1 MYCISFELE
10 GLKQSVTHLI
20 YQKVTYIFFPGRA
33 NLSHTQKYQL
43 SKSNRILIC
52 NINCS
57 RYANTNCFESINSQ
71 LKRQKYTNLNL
82 MVKISIHSTIIPFS
96 FNIME
101 NTYKI
106 FYEKYSQT
114 LPQVIFD
121 LGCKQNVIIENV
133 PIFITFCLQP
143 KSNIT

>member
-1 MYCISFELE
+1 MYVLYIIRARRFKTVRYKFNLPK
-10 GLKQSVTHLI
+10 GYI
-20 YQKVTYIFFPGRA
+20 YFFPGRA

-82 MVKISIHSTIIPFS
+82 MVKISIHSTIIPCR

-106 FYEKYSQT
+106 FYEKYSLT

-121 LGCKQNVIIENV
+121 LGCKKNVINIG
-133 PIFITFCLQP
+133 TFSIMPHPEQSMLL
-143 KSNIT
+143 K